1 MMPFPFFG
9 RPAGSVPPDPAGPA
23 GPAFSQPPSGPAARS
38 PHVGRIVAAVVLVLA
53 VLLISFNSFYTIGEQ
68 ENAVVTTFGSPQAV
82 TASGLHFKLP
92 FIQSVRTVNMS
103 IYGLPIGYVASTN
116 ESIPEESLMITSDY
130 NFVNVDFYIEYRVT
144 NPIAYLYHSQEPIMV
159 LKSLAMSYI
168 RDTVGSYPIDDV
180 ITTGKSQIQAEV
192 REKLTQRLEQQ
203 SIGLQV
209 VNVTIQDAEPPT
221 AEVQAAFQQ
230 VEEARQNAEQ
240 IINEANRYRSEQ
252 LPKAE
257 ASADQILRSAEAEQ
271 TARVN
276 EANGQVARFDA
287 MYAEY
292 VRFPIIT
299 RQRMYYEAME
309 ELLPDL
315 KIIIADGDL
324 VKIIDNS
331 GE

>member
-1 MMPFPFFG
+1 MTFPFFG
-9 RPAGSVPPDPAGPA
+9 RFGSVPPGAAGPDYT
-23 GPAFSQPPSGPAARS
+23 PPPAAPTPRRG
-38 PHVGRIVAAVVLVLA
+38 PRAGHIAVVLVLVA
-53 VLLISFNSFYTIGEQ
+53 ALLVGFNSFYSIGEQ

-144 NPIAYLYHSQEPIMV
+144 DPIAFLYNSQEPVMV

-192 REKLTQRLEQQ
+192 REKLTERLEQQ

-230 VEEARQNAEQ
+230 VEEARQNAEK

-257 ASADQILRSAEAEQ
+257 ANADQILRSAEAEQ